1 MYLKIFVGLI
11 LAYQTMEKDESSQ
24 GSAVT
29 AVHAICAQDEHKMN
43 SHDANTSINFTSETE
58 CSQTQNITWKLN
70 TVSLREHRKRN
81 LPELYYDSSSKSA
94 RKEQRDVNLEK
105 EKKGKRTDD
114 TGRHHSEAGNR
125 KQNLLKQLL
134 KKDKDGDTYVY
145 YVVRQTCR

>member
-1 MYLKIFVGLI
+1 MYLEIFVGLT
-11 LAYQTMEKDESSQ
+11 LVYQTMEKDESLQ
-24 GSAVT
+24 GST
-29 AVHAICAQDEHKMN
+29 RHLRQDEHKMN
-43 SHDANTSINFTSETE
+43 SHDANTRINFTSETE
-58 CSQTQNITWKLN
+58 CSQTHNITWKLN

-81 LPELYYDSSSKSA
+81 LPELYHDSSSKSV
-94 RKEQRDVNLEK
+94 RKEQRDVNLER
-105 EKKGKRTDD
+105 EKKGKGTDG